1 MSYLHLSK
9 LNKAGELLKIIDKR
23 RVDNHLIAVK
33 SKLIQSKKNSFFKNW
48 VKELRKGAYIE
59 IFDHKL

>member
-1 MSYLHLSK
+1 
-9 LNKAGELLKIIDKR
+9 
-23 RVDNHLIAVK
+23 DNHLIAVK

-48 VKELRKGAYIE
+48 VNELRKGAYIE